1 MFTFMTHN
9 YDKIIFVRQLI
20 TYKRKNGRKWNYKGG
35 YILIQIENLVKK
47 YGQQTVLNGINLT
60 VNEGEILGLLGPN
73 GAGKSTTMN
82 ILTGYISAT
91 DGNIEVDGLNILK
104 EPKKVKKKI
113 GYLPEIPPLYMD
125 MTVEEYLLFVSK
137 IKGINRK
144 DIKNSIVKVIDLVK
158 INNYRNRLIKNLSK
172 GYKQR
177 VGLAEAIIGNPEIL
191 ILDEPTVGLDP
202 KEIIEIRSLVKELG
216 KTHTV
221 ILSSHIL
228 SEVSAICDRV
238 VIINKGEIVA
248 SGTPYEL
255 SKRLIY
261 NNKLLLRI
269 KEKGKNTEKI
279 LQEIRGIQNI
289 KIQGT
294 VENGTIDILVEA
306 KQNEDIREEIFF
318 KLSKAEIPILM
329 MKPLDLSLEE
339 VFLQVTNEGGI

>member
-1 MFTFMTHN
+1 MPQN
-9 YDKIIFVRQLI
+9 CDKIIFVRQAI
-20 TYKRKNGRKWNYKGG
+20 TYKRKTGNKLNYEGG
-35 YILIQIENLVKK
+35 SKLIQVENLVKK

-82 ILTGYISAT
+82 IITGYISAT

-104 EPKKVKKKI
+104 DPKKVKKKI

-144 DIKNSIVKVIDLVK
+144 DIKNSIDKVTELVK

-255 SKRLIY
+255 SRTLIY

-269 KEKGKNTEKI
+269 KEKGKVAEKV

-289 KIQGT
+289 KIQGV
-294 VENGTIDILVEA
+294 VENGTIDILIEA